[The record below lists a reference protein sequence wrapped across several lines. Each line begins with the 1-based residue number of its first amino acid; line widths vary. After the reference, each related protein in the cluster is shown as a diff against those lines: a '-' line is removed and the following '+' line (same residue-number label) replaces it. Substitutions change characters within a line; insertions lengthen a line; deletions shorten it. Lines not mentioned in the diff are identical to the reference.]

1 MALKY
6 LYVPSG
12 YKAGTAYGVLPN
24 DSSADFDNFSRPS
37 GATRVDSNRL
47 IDRGESLGSN
57 IEPTDFSSG
66 WTGVGSGMTLSTGSA
81 EFDNDGSGA
90 YIQTS
95 SNITLGTSYRII
107 FEVTSFT
114 SAAAGGLY
122 YYSANGGTKLS
133 VEGVGTYE
141 YTFTSN
147 ETRTFV
153 LNSYTGTTLT
163 VGSVSLRE
171 ITTENTNTPRLDYT
185 DGSCPALL
193 LEPQRTNL
201 CLNSTRGVYGNSPAS
216 TTQTLAPD
224 GTNTATIPTPND
236 TADRY
241 EYTISAGSATGDTK
255 ITYSWYRKRL
265 STPSED
271 PNQTGDLK
279 VSGLV
284 NCIQDGSTI
293 QIGSDIGGYDR
304 FSATFDVVDGS
315 LEAKIRLYF
324 GEVVGIGNSS
334 VAYFGHQ
341 VEIGAHATSYIP
353 TDTDSTSTRNLDRGG
368 WAANFDGMNNSEG
381 VLEAR
386 FKAFDTDVSNRITL
400 GTNVNGDDHN
410 RLAIGYT
417 ISGGVI
423 KPFVIIVYDGGGAE
437 VVEYQTVSMPSS
449 FNIFEYN
456 TYKFKFK
463 AGNNELKINGELVAL
478 SNTMANLDFSFGGVL
493 ESISLN
499 VFGSSTSNRFYGGIK
514 HIKVY
519 DSITDF

>member
-12 YKAGTAYGVLPN
+12 YKAGKTYGVLPN
-24 DSSADFDNFSRPS
+24 EAEADLAFVRAS

-47 IDRGESLGSN
+47 IDKGESLGSN

-81 EFDNDGSGA
+81 EFDNDALNVGA
-90 YIQTS
+90 YIRTN
-95 SNITLGTSYRII
+95 SNITLGRSYRII

-114 SAAAGGLY
+114 SAVAGGLY
-122 YYSANGGTKLS
+122 YYSANGSTDLS

-141 YTFTSN
+141 YTFTAQ

-153 LNSYTGTTLT
+153 LHSYTGTTLT

-185 DGSCPALL
+185 DGSCPTLL
-193 LEPQRTNL
+193 TEPQRTNL
-201 CLNSTRGVYGNSPAS
+201 CLNSTRGTYGNSPAS
-216 TTQTLAPD
+216 TAQTLAPD

-265 STPSED
+265 STPSRD
-271 PNQTGDLK
+271 PNQTGDLEIK
-279 VSGLV
+279 GLV

-304 FSATFDVVDGS
+304 FSATFDVIDGS

-341 VEIGAHATSYIP
+341 VEIGAYATSYIP
-353 TDTDSTSTRNLDRGG
+353 TDTDSTSTRSADTGVISGDLSSYINS
-368 WAANFDGMNNSEG
+368 SEG
-381 VLEAR
+381 VLEI
-386 FKAFDTDVSNRITL
+386 KAKALFNGGSDVRIGLSDGTLDNRVTL
-400 GTNVNGDDHN
+400 SWREGVNKMSIFMKVNGSN
-410 RLAIGYT
+410 VL
-417 ISGGVI
+417 
-423 KPFVIIVYDGGGAE
+423 DGGAVEFENFYGHDQSEMATFKIKWKSGDIQVKLNGT
-437 VVEYQTVSMPSS
+437 VVFTDTSS
-449 FNIFEYN
+449 FS
-456 TYKFKFK
+456 
-463 AGNNELKINGELVAL
+463 GLVLNELSFNRGTLNQV
-478 SNTMANLDFSFGGVL
+478 NLFQG
-493 ESISLN
+493 N
-499 VFGSSTSNRFYGGIK
+499 VQY
-514 HIKVY
+514 IKVY

>member
-171 ITTENTNTPRLDYT
+171 ITTENTSTPRLDYT
-185 DGSCPALL
+185 DGSCPTLL
-193 LEPQRTNL
+193 TEPQRTNL
-201 CLNSTRGVYGNSPAS
+201 CLNSTRGTYGNSPAS
-216 TTQTLAPD
+216 TAQTLAPD

-236 TADRY
+236 VADRY

-304 FSATFDVVDGS
+304 FSATFDVIDGS

-341 VEIGAHATSYIP
+341 VEIGAYATSYIP
-353 TDTDSTSTRNLDRGG
+353 TDTDSTSTRSADTGVISGDLSSYINS
-368 WAANFDGMNNSEG
+368 SEG
-381 VLEAR
+381 VLEIRA
-386 FKAFDTDVSNRITL
+386 KALFNGGTQVRISLSDRTD
-400 GTNVNGDDHN
+400 DN
-410 RLAIGYT
+410 RLSLVWSSSANLMQFGIVAN
-417 ISGGVI
+417 GG
-423 KPFVIIVYDGGGAE
+423 FVFDGGTIFLKDFTQKQTEMATFKIKWKSGDIE
-437 VVEYQTVSMPSS
+437 VKVDEAIVITETDTFS
-449 FNIFEYN
+449 
-456 TYKFKFK
+456 
-463 AGNNELKINGELVAL
+463 AL
-478 SNTMANLDFSFGGVL
+478 SLNKL
-493 ESISLN
+493 SL
-499 VFGSSTSNRFYGGIK
+499 GKGYGGTSLSFEGNVQY
-514 HIKVY
+514 IKVY
-519 DSITDF
+519 DSATDF

>member
-12 YKAGTAYGVLPN
+12 YKAGKTYGVLPN
-24 DSSADFDNFSRPS
+24 EAAADLAFVRAS

-81 EFDNDGSGA
+81 EFDNDALNVGA
-90 YIQTS
+90 YIQTN
-95 SNITLGTSYRII
+95 SNITLGRSYRII

-114 SAAAGGLY
+114 SAGAGGLY
-122 YYSANGGTKLS
+122 YYSANGSTDLS

-141 YTFTSN
+141 YTFTAQ

-185 DGSCPALL
+185 DGSCPTLL
-193 LEPQRTNL
+193 TEPQRTNL
-201 CLNSTRGVYGNSPAS
+201 CLNSTRGTYGNSPAS
-216 TTQTLAPD
+216 TAQTLAPD

-241 EYTISAGSATGDTK
+241 QYTISAGSATGDTK

-304 FSATFDVVDGS
+304 FSATFDVIDGS

-341 VEIGAHATSYIP
+341 VEIGAYATSYIP
-353 TDTDSTSTRNLDRGG
+353 TDTDSTSTRSADTGVISGDLSSYINS
-368 WAANFDGMNNSEG
+368 SEG
-381 VLEAR
+381 VLEIKAKALFNGRPDAR
-386 FKAFDTDVSNRITL
+386 IGLSDGTLDNRVTL
-400 GTNVNGDDHN
+400 SWRESVNKM
-410 RLAIGYT
+410 
-417 ISGGVI
+417 S
-423 KPFVIIVYDGGGAE
+423 
-437 VVEYQTVSMPSS
+437 
-449 FNIFEYN
+449 IF
-456 TYKFKFK
+456 
-463 AGNNELKINGELVAL
+463 
-478 SNTMANLDFSFGGVL
+478 M
-493 ESISLN
+493 
-499 VFGSSTSNRFYGGIK
+499 
-514 HIKVY
+514 KVKRK
-519 DSITDF
+519 

>member
-12 YKAGTAYGVLPN
+12 YKAGKTYGVLPN
-24 DSSADFDNFSRPS
+24 EAAADLAFVRAS

-47 IDRGESLGSN
+47 IDKGESLGSN

-81 EFDNDGSGA
+81 EFDNDALNVGA

-107 FEVTSFT
+107 IEVTSFT

-122 YYSANGGTKLS
+122 YYSVNGSTDLN

-141 YTFTSN
+141 YTFTAQ

-185 DGSCPALL
+185 DGSCPTLL
-193 LEPQRTNL
+193 TEPQRTNL
-201 CLNSTRGVYGNSPAS
+201 CLNSTRGTYGNSPAS
-216 TTQTLAPD
+216 TAQTLAPD

-265 STPSED
+265 STPSRD
-271 PNQTGDLK
+271 PNRTGDLQIK
-279 VSGLV
+279 GLV

-304 FSATFDVVDGS
+304 FSATFDVIDGS
-315 LEAKIRLYF
+315 LEAIIRLYF
-324 GEVVGIGNSS
+324 GEVVGVGNSS

-341 VEIGAHATSYIP
+341 VEVGEYATSYIP
-353 TDTDSTSTRNLDRGG
+353 TSGATVTRSADTGVISEDLSSYINS
-368 WAANFDGMNNSEG
+368 SEG
-381 VLEAR
+381 VLEIKAKALFNGRPDAR
-386 FKAFDTDVSNRITL
+386 IGLSDGTLDNRVTLSWREGVNKMSLFMQANGSNVLDGGAVEFKNFTL
-400 GTNVNGDDHN
+400 THDQTEMTTFKIKWKSGDIQVKVNG
-410 RLAIGYT
+410 T
-417 ISGGVI
+417 
-423 KPFVIIVYDGGGAE
+423 
-437 VVEYQTVSMPSS
+437 VVLTDTSS
-449 FNIFEYN
+449 FSGLTLNQLSLDKATQINQFE
-456 TYKFKFK
+456 
-463 AGNNELKINGELVAL
+463 GNVQ
-478 SNTMANLDFSFGGVL
+478 
-493 ESISLN
+493 
-499 VFGSSTSNRFYGGIK
+499 Y
-514 HIKVY
+514 IKVY